1 MNRSSKDMC
10 FSTTVQKAESCKERS
25 FSYSPSTSDKKIRTR
40 PTQLTLRLRFPTKAV
55 EISPIPF
62 DVELSELRQRSD
74 EALVSFNK
82 RVTSLM
88 QRVGAK
94 DRPALTSSTTLT
106 LLESAM
112 LDTILRAFIKGI
124 SDHTVQREAT
134 RGMAATDRS
143 LKSIYNLAEE
153 ARRTN
158 LEIQKLFEE
167 EIKSKELIFYKDLAE
182 RNMSKSQIDA
192 LMTAYHSAA
201 TPNQGPGWT
210 FHSDPPQFQ
219 PAPPLMPATYKPE
232 TADRALILNPNRG
245 NMGSKPPA
253 RKFEPYVLPKDLP
266 DRKTS
271 KNQWINGTRTWSF
284 QEGRLCVKC
293 GHVGHVSKEC
303 KNNVLPA
310 WEQSYLKS
318 IVFGESPQSN
328 FAMAS
333 YGLPED
339 IKSARSFIY
348 CDWPRLL

>member
-1 MNRSSKDMC
+1 VSVARWLKRLEHELSGYKVDGVIRP
-10 FSTTVQKAESCKERS
+10 STYLDSLNMLLTDDAAEWAESHPDAIHLLAIEE
-25 FSYSPSTSDKKIRTR
+25 
-40 PTQLTLRLRFPTKAV
+40 PTIQDLANFKSLLCERFPTKAV

-74 EALVSFNK
+74 EALVSFYK

-112 LDTILRAFIKGI
+112 LNTILRAFIKGI
-124 SDHTVQREAT
+124 SDHTVQKEAT
-134 RGMAATDRS
+134 RGMTATDRS
-143 LKSIYNLAEE
+143 LKSVYNLAEE

-167 EIKSKELIFYKDLAE
+167 EMKSKELIFYKDLAE
-182 RNMSKSQIDA
+182 RNMPKSQIDA
-192 LMTAYHSAA
+192 LMTAFHPTSA
-201 TPNQGPGWT
+201 PNKGPGWT

-219 PAPPLMPATYKPE
+219 PTPPPMPPTYKPE
-232 TADRALILNPNRG
+232 IADRALILNPNRG

-271 KNQWINGTRTWSF
+271 KNQ
-284 QEGRLCVKC
+284 
-293 GHVGHVSKEC
+293 
-303 KNNVLPA
+303 
-310 WEQSYLKS
+310 
-318 IVFGESPQSN
+318 
-328 FAMAS
+328 
-333 YGLPED
+333 
-339 IKSARSFIY
+339 
-348 CDWPRLL
+348 